1 MALFWEFFTFEL
13 KFRFKSL
20 STYVYF
26 ILWLAFSFL
35 CVASESFGPI
45 GNGNGKILLNGPYAN
60 TFNDIFAGLFGV
72 IVIAAIFGTSI
83 LRDFQRDT
91 YQILFTQPISKFSYL
106 GGRWAGSFVATV
118 FAFSGILLGTFLGTF
133 APWADHS
140 RIGPN
145 HLWIYLQP
153 FLSNIVVQIFFL
165 GSVFFAV
172 SALSR
177 KIFIVYLQGVALFM
191 FYLIGITV
199 FFATRSLERFW
210 SGIFDPVGVIL
221 NNDVTRYW
229 TVIERNTQLVTWSP
243 SLANGVFLYNRL
255 LWLGVGVA
263 SLVGVWALFPMS
275 VEALTARSQGRRAA
289 KAKEQELTEAL
300 PVGSLVAARLPL
312 VHQAFN
318 SSTTLAQYFSLTRLR
333 MRNILRDIPF
343 WAIVALLI
351 AFGIN
356 NGQFAGRVA
365 DQDVWPVTY
374 LMVQAVEGSALLFL
388 YIVATLY
395 AAELLWRERDAH
407 FDGIHDALPM
417 GESTDWFSRLTAIVV
432 VEIILLAIAMLV
444 GIVMQTIAGYYHYE
458 ILQYLKELYVVT
470 FPQVLAFILLALF
483 VQTVVSNK
491 FVGHAIVIGLFVLV
505 PILYSFGWE
514 NSLYLIIT
522 VPAYTY
528 SDMNGY
534 GHFVPALFWA
544 IVYWVSIMAVLGVVS
559 IALARRGAEDSL
571 RARARQALHLAPR
584 LAPIALLFAV
594 IAAGA
599 GSWYF
604 YNAHVLNEYLDSKAR
619 RDIQADYE
627 RRFKQYENLTQPK
640 VTSVDAII
648 NIYPDRRS
656 FDGSVRM
663 TFQNKTSQP
672 IPQIHLT
679 DLKQS
684 VTNVKFDR
692 PVHLVSSTPRD
703 LYSIYAFEQPL
714 APGETLTLTCNVG
727 HQTRGFRDGNELP
740 ELAYNGTFFD
750 SDYFP
755 YVGYN
760 TNFEVDDPRRR
771 REEHLPAL
779 EEMAHR
785 GNPVHSVNNV
795 FFRNESD
802 WITYH
807 TVVSTSADQTAIA
820 PGYLQRQ
827 WQADGRNFYEY
838 SMGSTHILDFFSY
851 ISARYQSRKE
861 TYHGPNGDVALEVS
875 YDPAHTYDIDD
886 MLASSRA
893 GLDYYQRVYSPYQFT
908 QYRIF
913 EFPRYRTFAQSF
925 PNTIPYSEGIGF
937 IGRVKKSTDIDF
949 TYFVTAHELG
959 HQWWAHQLIGA
970 DVEGSNMMSESL
982 AEYSALQVMAH
993 KYGRDLMHRY
1003 LRHELDSY
1011 LRGRAG
1017 EIRHEPP
1024 LALVQREPYVW
1035 YQKGGQILY
1044 TLADY
1049 IGEDKLDL
1057 ALHNFLMQYRY
1068 ANANNQVDASP
1079 NGKDNP
1085 AGAAA
1090 LDGPYPDTR
1099 MLVDAIRAQTPP
1111 ELQYLVDDGFN
1122 RIVLYDDRAVSATSQ
1137 KMPDGKYKV
1146 TLEVQ
1151 ARKMQ
1156 ADGNGAETPMLL
1168 NDYIEIG
1175 VFSGKKDEEKPLY
1188 PKKEKF
1194 TDEHR
1199 TFVITVDEQPTL
1211 AGIDPYNKLI
1221 DRNADDNMIDVTK
1234 Q

>member
-26 ILWLAFSFL
+26 AVWITFSFL
-35 CVASESFGPI
+35 DVASESFGPI
-45 GNGNGKILLNGPYAN
+45 GNSNGKVLLNSAYSNAYNNIGA
-60 TFNDIFAGLFGV
+60 ALFG
-72 IVIAAIFGTSI
+72 IIIIAAIFGTSI

-91 YQILFTQPISKFSYL
+91 YQILFTQPISKFAYL
-106 GGRWAGSFVATV
+106 GGRWAGSFVTTV
-118 FAFSGILLGTFLGTF
+118 FAFSGVIFGTFLGTF
-133 APWADHS
+133 APWADHT

-145 HLWIYLQP
+145 HLWAYVQP
-153 FLSNIVVQIFFL
+153 FLSILVVQIFFV
-165 GSVFFAV
+165 GSAFFVVA
-172 SALSR
+172 ALTR

-191 FYLIGITV
+191 FYVIGITV

-210 SGIFDPVGVIL
+210 SGILDPVGLVMFD
-221 NNDVTRYW
+221 DVTRYW
-229 TVIERNTQLVTWSP
+229 TVIEKNSLFVTWSP
-243 SLANGVFLYNRL
+243 TLSGGVFLYNRL
-255 LWLGVGVA
+255 LWLAVGLMA
-263 SLVGVWALFPMS
+263 LGTVWALFPMS

-289 KAKEQELTEAL
+289 KAKQQELTEAL
-300 PVGSLVAARLPL
+300 PVRSLVAAGLPH
-312 VHQAFN
+312 VHQAFTPA
-318 SSTTLAQYFSLTRLR
+318 TTFAQYLSLSRLR
-333 MRNILRDIPF
+333 LRNILRDTPF
-343 WAIVALLI
+343 WAIVALI
-351 AFGIN
+351 VAFGVN
-356 NGQFAGRVA
+356 NGYFAGRVA
-365 DQDVWPVTY
+365 EQNVWPVTY

-388 YIVATLY
+388 FIVAGLY
-395 AAELLWRERDAH
+395 AAELLWRERDTH

-417 GESTDWFSRLTAIVV
+417 RESTDWLSRLTAVLV
-432 VEIILLAIAMLV
+432 VEIILLAFAMLI
-444 GIVMQTIAGYYHYE
+444 GMLMQTIEGYRHYE
-458 ILQYLKELYVVT
+458 LLQYFKELYVVT
-470 FPQVLAFILLALF
+470 FPQIVAFTLFALF
-483 VQTVVSNK
+483 IQTVVSNK
-491 FVGHAIVIGLFVLV
+491 FVGYAILIGVFVLM
-505 PILYSFGWE
+505 PILYNFGWE
-514 NSLYLIIT
+514 NTLYLIGQT
-522 VPAYTY
+522 PTYTY

-534 GHFVPALFWA
+534 GHFVPALFWS
-544 IVYWVSIMAVLGVVS
+544 ITYWLAIMAVLGVASV
-559 IALARRGAEDSL
+559 AFARRGAEDSL
-571 RARARQALHLAPR
+571 RARSRLALRLAPR
-584 LAPIALLFAV
+584 LAPLALLFAI

-619 RDIQADYE
+619 RGIQADYE
-627 RRFKQYENLTQPK
+627 RKFKQYENLLQPK
-640 VTSVDAII
+640 VTAVDAAV

-656 FDGSVRM
+656 FDGNVRI
-663 TFQNKTSQP
+663 TLQNKTNQP

-679 DLKQS
+679 DQKQS
-684 VTNVKFDR
+684 VTNVHFDR
-692 PVHLVSSTPRD
+692 PFHLVSSAPRN
-703 LYSIYAFEQPL
+703 IYAIYALEQPL
-714 APGETLTLTCNVG
+714 ASGETLTLTCNVG

-750 SDYFP
+750 SDYLP

-760 TNFEVDDPRRR
+760 TNIELDDPRRR
-771 REEHLPAL
+771 REEHLPLL

-785 GNPVHSVNNV
+785 GDPVHSVNNV
-795 FFRNESD
+795 FFRGESD

-807 TVVSTSADQTAIA
+807 TVASTSPSQIAIA
-820 PGYLQRQ
+820 PGYLQRE
-827 WQADGRNFYEY
+827 WQANGRRFFEY

-851 ISARYQSRKE
+851 ISASYQTRRK
-861 TYHGPNGDVALEVS
+861 TYHGPNGDVALEVY

-886 MLASSRA
+886 MLASSSA
-893 GLDYYQRVYSPYQFT
+893 GLDYYQRIYSPYQFS

-937 IGRVKKSTDIDF
+937 IGRVKKPTDIDF

-1003 LRHELDSY
+1003 LRHELDRY
-1011 LRGRAG
+1011 LRGRSG

-1024 LALVQREPYVW
+1024 LALVQREDYVW
-1035 YQKGGQILY
+1035 YQKGGQVLY

-1049 IGEDKLDL
+1049 IGEDKLNL

-1068 ANANNQVDASP
+1068 ANANNQVDA
-1079 NGKDNP
+1079 NDNSRSS
-1085 AGAAA
+1085 
-1090 LDGPYPDTR
+1090 DTFDDPYPDTR

-1122 RIVLYDDRAVSATSQ
+1122 RIVLYDNKAVSATSQ
-1137 KMPDGKYKV
+1137 RTPDGKYRV

-1151 ARKMQ
+1151 ARKVQ
-1156 ADGNGAETPMLL
+1156 ADGNGAEIPMRLA
-1168 NDYIEIG
+1168 DYIEIG

-1188 PKKEKF
+1188 LRKEKL
-1194 TDEHR
+1194 TEER
-1199 TFVITVDEQPTL
+1199 KTFVIIVDQPPTL